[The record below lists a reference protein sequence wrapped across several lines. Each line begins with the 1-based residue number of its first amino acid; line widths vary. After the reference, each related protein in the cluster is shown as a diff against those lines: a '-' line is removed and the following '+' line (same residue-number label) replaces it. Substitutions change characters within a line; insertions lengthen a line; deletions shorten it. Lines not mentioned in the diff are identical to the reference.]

1 VPPLSEFSARPP
13 KCRQSHDSFPGDDV
27 VGEKKGVRAVRAI
40 LRRLAFYLLAAWSAV
55 TLNFFLPRMLPGSA
69 LQAVLSS
76 MRSAPITPAQLKALE
91 AEYGAGNNSLLS
103 QYASYIGN
111 LLRGDL
117 GTSTSKSV
125 PVTDILSSD
134 LPWTVGLVGT
144 ATVIAFVLGTFLG
157 VIAGWRR
164 GGLLDTLLPVAT
176 FFQAIPYYILAFLLL
191 MTMGYLWQWFPL
203 AGGYDIS
210 RDSTVEPGWNGGFIS
225 SVAYH
230 GVLPAATIVLASI
243 AGWILGM
250 RNVTITTMDEDYVL
264 VAAAKGLPRWRVIW
278 VAARNAI
285 LPQIS
290 SLALSVSLI
299 VTGSIVT
306 EIVFSYPGL
315 GLAINNATL
324 DADYPLMQ
332 GILLCVTFA
341 VLAVNFLAD
350 IVYVILDP
358 RARREA

>member
-1 VPPLSEFSARPP
+1 M
-13 KCRQSHDSFPGDDV
+13 
-27 VGEKKGVRAVRAI
+27 RAI
-40 LRRLAFYLLAAWSAV
+40 LRRLAFYFLAAWSAV

-69 LQAVLSS
+69 LQAVLASI
-76 MRSAPITPAQLKALE
+76 RSAPITPEELKALE
-91 AEYGAGNNSLLS
+91 AEYGAGNKSLLS
-103 QYASYIGN
+103 QYASYISN
-111 LLRGDL
+111 LLHGDL

-125 PVTDILSSD
+125 PVTDILKSD
-134 LPWTVGLVGT
+134 LPWTIGLVGT
-144 ATVIAFVLGTFLG
+144 ATIIAFVLGTFLG

-176 FFQAIPYYILAFLLL
+176 FFQAIPYYMLAFLLV
-191 MTMGYLWQWFPL
+191 MSMGYMWHWFPF
-203 AGGYDIS
+203 AGGYDTT
-210 RDSTVEPGWNGGFIS
+210 RDSTVEPGWNGGFIG

-230 GVLPAATIVLASI
+230 GVLPALTIVLGSI

-250 RNVTITTMDEDYVL
+250 RNVTVTTMDEDYVL
-264 VAAAKGLPRWRVIW
+264 VAAAKGLPRWRVVW

-290 SLALSVSLI
+290 SLALSISLI

-350 IVYVILDP
+350 IAYVVLDP

>member
-1 VPPLSEFSARPP
+1 MS
-13 KCRQSHDSFPGDDV
+13 
-27 VGEKKGVRAVRAI
+27 AI

-69 LQAVLSS
+69 LQAILASI
-76 MRSAPITPAQLKALE
+76 RSAPITPEELKALQS
-91 AEYGAGNNSLLS
+91 EYGVGNKGLLS
-103 QYASYIGN
+103 QYVSYISK
-111 LLRGDL
+111 LFHGDL

-125 PVTDILSSD
+125 PVTTVLGAD
-134 LPWTVGLVGT
+134 LPWTIGLVGV
-144 ATVIAFVLGTFLG
+144 ATLLAFVLGTFIG
-157 VIAGWRR
+157 VVAGWRR
-164 GGLLDTLLPVAT
+164 GGLLDTILPVAT

-191 MTMGYLWQWFPL
+191 MTMGYFWKWFPL
-203 AGGYDIS
+203 GGGYDIS
-210 RDSTVEPGWNGGFIS
+210 RDSTVEPGFNGGFIS

-243 AGWILGM
+243 AGWIIGM
-250 RNVTITTMDEDYVL
+250 RNVMITTMDEDYVL
-264 VAAAKGLPRWRVIW
+264 VAAAKGLPRWRVVW

-285 LPQIS
+285 LPSIS
-290 SLALSVSLI
+290 SLALSISLI

>member
-1 VPPLSEFSARPP
+1 VS
-13 KCRQSHDSFPGDDV
+13 
-27 VGEKKGVRAVRAI
+27 AI

-69 LQAVLSS
+69 LQAILST
-76 MRSAPITPAQLKALE
+76 MRSAPITKEELAALE
-91 AEYGAGNNSLLS
+91 AEYGASNKGLLS
-103 QYASYIGN
+103 QYVTYIN
-111 LLRGDL
+111 HLLHGDL

-125 PVTDILSSD
+125 PVSTVIGTV
-134 LPWTVGLVGT
+134 LPWTIGLVGV
-144 ATVIAFVLGTFLG
+144 ATLLAFFLGTFIG
-157 VIAGWRR
+157 IIAGWRR
-164 GGLLDTLLPVAT
+164 GGLLDTVLPVAT

-191 MTMGYLWQWFPL
+191 MTMGYLWKWFPL
-203 AGGYDIS
+203 GGGYDIT
-210 RDSTVEPGWNGGFIS
+210 RNSTVEPGWNGGFFG

-250 RNVTITTMDEDYVL
+250 RNVMITTMDEDYVL
-264 VAAAKGLPRWRVIW
+264 VAAAKGLPRWRLVW

-285 LPQIS
+285 LPSIS
-290 SLALSVSLI
+290 SLALSISLI

-315 GLAINNATL
+315 GSAINNAVL

-332 GILLCVTFA
+332 GILLCVIFA
-341 VLAVNFLAD
+341 VLVVNFLAD

>member
-1 VPPLSEFSARPP
+1 
-13 KCRQSHDSFPGDDV
+13 
-27 VGEKKGVRAVRAI
+27 VRAI

-55 TLNFFLPRMLPGSA
+55 TLNFFLPHMLPGSA
-69 LQAVLSS
+69 LQAVLASI
-76 MRSAPITPAQLKALE
+76 RSAPITPDELRALE
-91 AEYGAGNNSLLS
+91 AEYGVGNKGMWS
-103 QYASYIGN
+103 QYASYISN
-111 LLRGDL
+111 LLHGDL

-125 PVTDILSSD
+125 PVTDILKAD

-144 ATVIAFVLGTFLG
+144 ATIVAFLLGTFLG

-191 MTMGYLWQWFPL
+191 MSMGYLWHWFPF
-203 AGGYDIS
+203 AGAYDTT
-210 RDSTVEPGWNGGFIS
+210 RDSTVEPGWNGGFIG

-230 GVLPAATIVLASI
+230 GVLPAATIVLGSI
-243 AGWILGM
+243 AGWMLGM

-299 VTGSIVT
+299 VTGAIAT

-315 GLAINNATL
+315 GLAIKDATL
-324 DADYPLMQ
+324 DGDYPLMQ
-332 GILLCVTFA
+332 GILLCVIFA
-341 VLAVNFLAD
+341 VLVVNFLAD
-350 IVYVILDP
+350 IVYVLLDP

>member
-1 VPPLSEFSARPP
+1 M
-13 KCRQSHDSFPGDDV
+13 D
-27 VGEKKGVRAVRAI
+27 EKKGVRAVRAI

-69 LQAVLSS
+69 LQAVLASI
-76 MRSAPITPAQLKALE
+76 RSAPITPEELKALE
-91 AEYGAGNNSLLS
+91 AEYGAGNKSLIS
-103 QYASYIGN
+103 QYASYMGN
-111 LLRGDL
+111 LFHGDL

-125 PVTDILSSD
+125 PVTDILKAD

-144 ATVIAFVLGTFLG
+144 ATIIAFILGTFLG

-191 MTMGYLWQWFPL
+191 MTMGYMWKWFPL

-210 RDSTVEPGWNGGFIS
+210 RDSTVEPGWNGGFIG

-350 IVYVILDP
+350 IVYVLLDP